1 MGQLSWSPLPTC
13 RLSRPAK
20 LDSHGHVLAQHKAVR
35 DEKWVRGG
43 DMNTLTWSVGCVLF
57 HVICHVCRAWRL
69 FETEANWL
77 SQDPGL
83 GDGG

>member
-1 MGQLSWSPLPTC
+1 
-13 RLSRPAK
+13 
-20 LDSHGHVLAQHKAVR
+20 
-35 DEKWVRGG
+35 
-43 DMNTLTWSVGCVLF
+43 MNALTWSVGCVLF

-83 GDGG
+83 GERLM